1 MLDNIFGGLAS
12 SNNKTDLKGIG
23 TNVTK
28 IGDMGSS
35 LARIKERMVLPESVS
50 AQQVLDEAKHTGEIE
65 AQLELARD
73 IVTSRKQQMEQLL
86 RLHELNVQHTQNVMQ
101 VDERLRGIEA
111 GHGKVVSKYQLG
123 AAETQVNLN
132 AYETVYTVQAT
143 EIFS

>member
-1 MLDNIFGGLAS
+1 MLDNVFKGLAPS
-12 SNNKTDLKGIG
+12 GNRTDLKGIG

-35 LARIKERMVLPESVS
+35 LARIKERMILPESVS

-65 AQLELARD
+65 AQLQLAKE
-73 IVTSRKQQMEQLL
+73 IVTSRSEQMDQLL
-86 RLHELNVQHTQNVMQ
+86 KLHELNVQHTQKVMQ
-101 VDERLRGIEA
+101 VDERLRRIEA
-111 GHGKVVSKYQLG
+111 SHGKVVSRHQLG

>member
-1 MLDNIFGGLAS
+1 MLDNVFKGLAPS
-12 SNNKTDLKGIG
+12 SNKTDLKGIG

-35 LARIKERMVLPESVS
+35 LARIKERMILPESVS
-50 AQQVLDEAKHTGEIE
+50 AQQVLNEAKHTGEIE

-111 GHGKVVSKYQLG
+111 GHGKVVSRYQLG
-123 AAETQVNLN
+123 AAETQIRLT
-132 AYETVYTVQAT
+132 AYEDVYTTQAA

>member
-1 MLDNIFGGLAS
+1 MLDNVFKGLAPS
-12 SNNKTDLKGIG
+12 GNKTDLKGIG

-35 LARIKERMVLPESVS
+35 LARIKERMILPESVS

-65 AQLELARD
+65 AQLQLAKE
-73 IVTSRKQQMEQLL
+73 IVTSRSQQMDQLL
-86 RLHELNVQHTQNVMQ
+86 RLHELNVQHTQKVMQ

-111 GHGKVVSKYQLG
+111 SHGKVVSRHQLG